1 MFATIKALVCAV
13 LYGIL
18 ENRFMFEGSGDK
30 HTYWIFNHFKTYHLL
45 MLFLFATISFTTN
58 WLLYLWNLIAMPF
71 IQDLT
76 WQTIERRKLKQD
88 DWSNFG
94 KFPLIHG
101 WYVWYWLSLLAL
113 TLLGVVNVY
122 LWLRC

>member
-1 MFATIKALVCAV
+1 MIPISTIQAIICAV

-18 ENRFMFEGSGDK
+18 ENRFMFEGRGDK
-30 HTYWIFNHFKTYHLL
+30 HTMWIFEHFKTYHLL
-45 MLFLFATISFTTN
+45 MFVLFATIGFTTN

-88 DWSNFG
+88 DWSNLG
-94 KFPLIHG
+94 GLPLIRG
-101 WYVWYWLSLLAL
+101 YYLWYWVSLFILII
-113 TLLGVVNVY
+113 LGIAI
-122 LWLRC
+122 WGPK